1 MAGHVMR
8 GERPEGVAVGE
19 RRQPPDGHVA
29 EPRAQRLDRLGVVG
43 MVVRQR
49 DPARAAALRDRGGQR
64 VEVHVERRA
73 GVEDPGRVAPDDVA
87 VGAVERVGRRVRR
100 PDEQDLHGAQRGA
113 IR

>member
-1 MAGHVMR
+1 MAGHVQD
-8 GERPEGVAVGE
+8 GEGPERIAVGE
-19 RRQPPDGHVA
+19 RREPSDGHVA

-49 DPARAAALRDRGGQR
+49 DPARAAALRDRGRQR
-64 VEVHVERRA
+64 VEVRVERRA
-73 GVEDPGRVAPDDVA
+73 RIDDPRRVAPDDVA
-87 VGAVERVGRRVRR
+87 VGSVERVGRRVRR